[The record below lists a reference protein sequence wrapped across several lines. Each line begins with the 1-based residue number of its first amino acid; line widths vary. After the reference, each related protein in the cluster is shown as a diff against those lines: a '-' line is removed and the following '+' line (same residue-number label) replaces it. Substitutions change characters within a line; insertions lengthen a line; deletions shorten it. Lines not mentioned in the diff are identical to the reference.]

1 MTIQSRQ
8 RGAPFDGRSADG
20 RGRTLKRA
28 ASRVGSALS
37 GSGGDLLSDGLA
49 WFSIGLGVAEVAAP
63 GSVARFIGVRD
74 DEDNRAVLR
83 TCGVREIASGIGILS
98 QPQRT
103 SALWGRVAGDMMDLF
118 LLGTAAS
125 APGTRRERL
134 AMATAAVAGV
144 TLLDVI
150 GSVQHSRRDRLMPG
164 EGDGRRRMLPGA
176 RAPRRLTAGTQQERG
191 IHVKMTVTVSRP
203 VAEVYAFWRDLQN
216 LPRFMHHLES
226 VQVLDAKRSRW
237 TAKAPAGTT
246 VEWEAEIVEER
257 LDERIAWRSLPGA
270 TVENAGS
277 VTFKAAPGD
286 RGTEVQVELSY
297 RPPLGA
303 VGALIAKLFGEE
315 PQEQV
320 KHDLRMFKA
329 VLETGEVVHSDAS
342 IHRGAHP
349 AYPAKRVIGSQTNE
363 ARGGAR

>member
-1 MTIQSRQ
+1 M
-8 RGAPFDGRSADG
+8 
-20 RGRTLKRA
+20 
-28 ASRVGSALS
+28 GSALS
-37 GSGGDLLSDGLA
+37 GSGGDLLSEGLA

-83 TCGVREIASGIGILS
+83 TCGVREIASGIGILA

-103 SALWGRVAGDMMDLF
+103 SALWARVAGDVMDLF
-118 LLGTAAS
+118 LLGTAAG
-125 APGTRRERL
+125 APGVRREKL

-164 EGDGRRRMLPGA
+164 ADGGERRMLAGG
-176 RAPRRLTAGTQQERG
+176 RTPRRLAAQSQQEELEQRG
-191 IHVKMTVTVSRP
+191 IHVKMTATVARP

-257 LDERIAWRSLPGA
+257 PDERIAWRSLPGA

-277 VTFKAAPGD
+277 VSFKAAPGE

-342 IHRGAHP
+342 IHRGAHA
-349 AYPAKRVIGSQTNE
+349 AYPAKRVTGSQTNE